1 MIVVADSSPFVVLV
15 AVGHIDV
22 LPSLFERM
30 VIPPE
35 VETEL
40 ASPKR
45 PAAVQA
51 FIATPPS
58 WLEVRPAATVEQ
70 VEGLHAGEAAAIALA
85 LALRADR
92 VIIDEARGRKVA
104 TGQGL
109 RVVGTIGVLEAAAE
123 RALIDLDQAFAK
135 VKQTDFWVSSALL
148 DERLARYFERK
159 RTQDREA
166 RKQGTSEH

>member
-70 VEGLHAGEAAAIALA
+70 VEGFHAGEAAAIALA

>member
-22 LPSLFERM
+22 LPSLFERIL
-30 VIPPE
+30 IPPE